1 MNTTT
6 ATPVNPSASPTP
18 PDVSVYGQVT
28 VDGINYIE
36 RPQLFVAEVQ
46 IAVPNQAYTG
56 LRLTLPGVADFL
68 LKGLGRDMT
77 IPNSPLS
84 HDRIF
89 RFRIVNGEGT
99 TWFFTGALGI
109 FDDMVIDALC
119 FGNAQFPF
127 PLIPPVPIHASG
139 SLIYDLQDVQA
150 LPPVPP
156 DYPYTIHLAFYGVYL
171 IPVTGSGRGQGP
183 LAFGS
188 GGGST

>member
-1 MNTTT
+1 MASN
-6 ATPVNPSASPTP
+6 VSPTP
-18 PDVSVYGQVT
+18 SQQALTPSVPVYGQVT
-28 VDGINYIE
+28 VDGLSYIE
-36 RPQLFVAEVQ
+36 RPQIFVDTVT
-46 IAVPNQAYTG
+46 ITTPNQLITG
-56 LRLTLPGVADFL
+56 NRLTLPGVADFL

-89 RFRIVNGEGT
+89 RFRIVNAEGT
-99 TWFFTGALGI
+99 TWFFTGGLGV

-127 PLIPPVPIHASG
+127 PLIPPVPIHANG
-139 SLIYDLQDVQA
+139 SLVYDLQDVQA

-156 DYPYTIHLAFYGVYL
+156 DYPYTIHLAFYGAYL
-171 IPVTGSGRGQGP
+171 IPATGAGAGQGP

-188 GGGST
+188 APTGG